1 MRKKKMEQLFLRKR
15 LKAQRKDLVPQE
27 MTMDLEEIEVKREEV
42 VEKGYLSLGQHRN
55 KQKRKSQKKFW
66 FLLEPQVPEESSL
79 FHQMLS
85 IPQAGA
91 YESIQFHAQNGEDNI
106 RA

>member
-1 MRKKKMEQLFLRKR
+1 
-15 LKAQRKDLVPQE
+15 
-27 MTMDLEEIEVKREEV
+27 MTMDLEEIEVKKEEV
-42 VEKGYLSLGQHRN
+42 VEKGYLNLGQHRN

-85 IPQAGA
+85 LPQAGA